1 MDCRKAEYYITQR
14 LDQLL
19 SEEENAALE
28 QHLASC
34 KACAGELALQERL
47 SRTLREMGGEE
58 IQAPAALSSLVMSNI
73 GPQRRS
79 ALAWLPVTWRKT
91 AAAAATLLLLAG
103 GSAGVMNG
111 LNMAGN
117 GKTIVMETTPPNT
130 AAVPE
135 PGGAGGSPV
144 NNDNDNVNNDNNDNA
159 ANPDGNAPD
168 ATPSLAPPESGAGDK
183 PGGNQAGS
191 PPAAAPNQ
199 QQARNSNNAENDP
212 PAVKPA
218 GGSTGVN
225 PGNARVLL
233 SDDMKVTSTV
243 LKVSV
248 DDLATARNRAASLAA
263 GVGAATQVFPEQT
276 SGKTVL
282 VMRITVNSD
291 QAPYLTGVLSGLGT
305 SFHRQDEKRD
315 LLPLYNETTVQY
327 NELLERRDTATDS
340 DEQRQLDVQAA
351 SYKQLLDAW
360 EAEAGKQV
368 INLWLENK

>member
-1 MDCRKAEYYITQR
+1 MDCRQAEYYITQR

-58 IQAPAALSSLVMSNI
+58 IQAPAALSSLVMNNI
-73 GPQRRS
+73 RPQRHS
-79 ALAWLPVTWRKT
+79 ALAWLPVTWRK
-91 AAAAATLLLLAG
+91 AVAAAATLLLLAG

-111 LNMAGN
+111 LNLAGN

-130 AAVPE
+130 SEVQK
-135 PGGAGGSPV
+135 PGGAGEIPGNNA
-144 NNDNDNVNNDNNDNA
+144 NNDNTVNPA
-159 ANPDGNAPD
+159 GNTADVSP
-168 ATPSLAPPESGAGDK
+168 ALAPLESGAGDK

-191 PPAAAPNQ
+191 PPVAAQNL
-199 QQARNSNNAENDP
+199 QQAGNPNNAENGLP
-212 PAVKPA
+212 TVKPA
-218 GGSTGVN
+218 GDKAGAAT
-225 PGNARVLL
+225 GNARVLL
-233 SDDMKVTSTV
+233 SNDMKVTSTV

-248 DDLATARNRAASLAA
+248 DDLTTARTRAASLAA
-263 GVGAATQVFPEQT
+263 EAGAAIQVFPEQT

-282 VMRITVNSD
+282 VMRLTVDSD
-291 QAPYLTGVLSGLGT
+291 QAPYLTEALSGLGT

-327 NELLERRDTATDS
+327 NELLERRDSATDS
-340 DEQRQLDVQAA
+340 GERRQLDVQAA